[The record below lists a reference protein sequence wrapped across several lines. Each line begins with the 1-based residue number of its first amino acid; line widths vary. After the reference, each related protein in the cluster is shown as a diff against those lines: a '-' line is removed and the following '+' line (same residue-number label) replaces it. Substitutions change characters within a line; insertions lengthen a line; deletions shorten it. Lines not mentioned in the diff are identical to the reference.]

1 MVGDEEHNMANYT
14 HGGRDIRTYVCRV
27 GRHYF
32 GGEYTMACNMDICST
47 TLHSKMLVLPQ
58 QPCIIGYDLLAS
70 TAEG

>member
-1 MVGDEEHNMANYT
+1 MVGDEEHNMVNYT

-47 TLHSKMLVLPQ
+47 SMYIVK
-58 QPCIIGYDLLAS
+58 C
-70 TAEG
+70 